1 VTDKPKTE
9 IEFLKE
15 MFPAECPRDKH
26 EDCRYCGWNKFD
38 VNVPQTNKIGRL
50 WRRGRERIAELEAQ
64 PSEESALALLR
75 EINQRQHCDVVMI
88 EKIQDFLAGKSD
100 PLADKD
106 REIAELRER
115 YDKVSELYE
124 QHRSA
129 LIKAFPADNPQWTM
143 GTNPMQWADC
153 IRGER
158 RQLRERCEH
167 LGAKKAGLN
176 RRLAQAE
183 TEHKKKIEQYANW
196 CGRAIKDIEKLK
208 AELADAKLKEASD
221 E

>member
-1 VTDKPKTE
+1 MTDKPKTE

-88 EKIQDFLAGKSD
+88 EKIQDFLAGKPD

-106 REIAELRER
+106 REIAELRTER
-115 YDKVSELYE
+115 DAWRDVIATICGDSGHYHQEHGTSQTKEYC
-124 QHRSA
+124 
-129 LIKAFPADNPQWTM
+129 IKAIIDKRKR
-143 GTNPMQWADC
+143 C
-153 IRGER
+153 GE
-158 RQLRERCEH
+158 LRERCE
-167 LGAKKAGLN
+167 
-176 RRLAQAE
+176 RLEAE
-183 TEHKKKIEQYANW
+183 N
-196 CGRAIKDIEKLK
+196 
-208 AELADAKLKEASD
+208 AERQQVIDGVSD
-221 E
+221 